1 LESDNF
7 TNLVDSIFQAKLF
20 FTGRI
25 VIVLSKIYRNQ
36 LLKYHNKCYNDLII
50 LDAEDLEPEELKS
63 YSYNQENIRSFRDS
77 FWITTTTRFF
87 YIKEAIKR
95 LMGSVDQGD
104 PEDPDEDPARN
115 PDGLFF
121 HMENDIMLYDPLND
135 LQYKKDHVYM
145 VLDSPGRVIPSILCF
160 CGLESSVLL
169 CDHIIRTIH
178 NNPGG
183 FKNDMEL
190 LASFPNMIRL
200 QCHPDHP
207 DNNKIY
213 DGAALGQYLGGIDYR
228 NIPNTT
234 GKNTGKNNLK
244 YNNETVGFINETCDF
259 KANNYTI
266 SHYYDNNGF
275 KKYQINQK
283 SITNLHIHSKV
294 LGPFSSIFDIKYT
307 DIITGDRIVN
317 SCDLVIT
324 TNGIN
329 QFHQFTRKPSL
340 MIILDQF
347 NGPESLDLDKILKRY
362 QYKKIFVYTH
372 IIELFLNKS
381 KVSKGNFVFYTHNS
395 DHEFSDTVY
404 ESFKEKYPNSTF
416 YAQNLSTNPQTDLSH
431 KSVITD
437 KTRVLPIGIANE
449 MWEHGNLITLYE
461 SMIHAY
467 RKQLPEGK
475 GPGVVSGGPLVYTN
489 LSSTHP
495 DRTIVINELKSK
507 RYPIITERVS
517 HKEYIKQLSEH
528 YFCICVR
535 GNGIDTHRFWEC
547 LYLGTIPV
555 IITNNDPKV
564 INFVRSLK
572 KLDLLFLDFPELP
585 EYDFFTEQVYY
596 DLIKNYVKQ
605 YNKYPLCSDALKM
618 KYYSRDF

>member
-1 LESDNF
+1 
-7 TNLVDSIFQAKLF
+7 
-20 FTGRI
+20 
-25 VIVLSKIYRNQ
+25 
-36 LLKYHNKCYNDLII
+36 
-50 LDAEDLEPEELKS
+50 
-63 YSYNQENIRSFRDS
+63 
-77 FWITTTTRFF
+77 
-87 YIKEAIKR
+87 
-95 LMGSVDQGD
+95 
-104 PEDPDEDPARN
+104 
-115 PDGLFF
+115 
-121 HMENDIMLYDPLND
+121 MENDIMLYDPLND

-169 CDHIIRTIH
+169 CDHIISTIN

-190 LASFPNMIRL
+190 LASFTNMIRL
-200 QCHPDHP
+200 PVHPDHP
-207 DNNKIY
+207 DHNKIY

-228 NIPNTT
+228 NIPNKPTESVLENRWSDFTT
-234 GKNTGKNNLK
+234 GKKNLK
-244 YNNETVGFINETCDF
+244 YNNETIGFINETCDF

-275 KKYQINQK
+275 KKYQIVNPVRSINPQKDLSNK
-283 SITNLHIHSKV
+283 SIVNLHIHSKV

-324 TNGIN
+324 TTGIN
-329 QFHQFTRKPSL
+329 QFHQFTRKKSL

-347 NGPESLDLDKILKRY
+347 NGPDSLDLDKILKKY

-381 KVSKGNFVFYTHNS
+381 KVSKGNFIFYTHNS

-431 KSVITD
+431 KSVSTD

-467 RKQLPEGK
+467 RKQLTEGKGSGGPEGK
-475 GPGVVSGGPLVYTN
+475 GPVEKIHDYKIVYTN

-507 RYPIITERVS
+507 KYPIITERVS

-564 INFVRSLK
+564 INFVHGLK

-585 EYDFFTEQVYY
+585 EYDFFTEQLYY
-596 DLIKNYVKQ
+596 DLIKNYIKR